1 MRRVIL
7 GFMVSISMTYIPVTL
22 QAWGIVHDPLSY
34 SQMLT
39 SYAQLVRQYGLL
51 KQQFGQL
58 KTLADAVH
66 GSYGFGG
73 FLNSAQNLSDRQWSP
88 DDWQQALQRMSGG
101 NAERY
106 QELVND
112 YHSNHVIL
120 SSREYQKGVSKNHA
134 AIYRQDVQVNRAA
147 TATATYEF
155 NSINKHLDTIH
166 QLSAQIDHAENSKA
180 AMDLNSRLLTE
191 VAYIQTQSLKMQV
204 LLNQQMAQVN
214 ADTIADK
221 TQRAQFERIT
231 SNK

>member
-1 MRRVIL
+1 MRKIIITIMA
-7 GFMVSISMTYIPVTL
+7 GISMTYFPMSL

-39 SYAQLVRQYGLL
+39 SYAQLVHQYGLL

-58 KTLADAVH
+58 KTLVDTAQ
-66 GSYGFGG
+66 GNYGYGD

-88 DDWQQALQRMSGG
+88 DDWQQTLQRMSGG
-101 NAERY
+101 NSERY

-120 SSREYQKGVSKNHA
+120 SSKDYQKGASKNHA
-134 AIYRQDVQVNRAA
+134 AVYRQDVQVNRAA

-214 ADTIADK
+214 ADNIADK
-221 TQRAQFERIT
+221 TQRAQFERIAP
-231 SNK
+231 SN